1 MKKLFFVLGILIT
14 SIVYAQN
21 PIQYLFVGTYT
32 NTPAKSEG
40 IYVYKFNPNRAE
52 ATQGSVT
59 KAENP
64 SFLVVSHDQKFVY
77 AVNETHGD
85 KGGQVSAYA
94 LDRSKGTLT
103 LLNQQPSGG
112 DDPAHIAID
121 SSGKFVIV
129 ANYSGGNIS
138 VFKTNADGSLNP
150 AVQTIAHEG
159 YGVNVQRQEM
169 PHPHCVVFS
178 PDEKFLFCA
187 DLGNDRLYRYAFD
200 PNDAT
205 NPLKPTDSAYF
216 VVPDNFGPRHLVFH
230 PNGKVMYL
238 LGEISGQII
247 VYSYNAQ
254 DGSVKQIQ
262 TIASDNSN
270 TKGDKGSAEIDITKD
285 GRFLYTSN
293 RVTQN
298 DIAMFKVASDGTLAE
313 NGHQPVGPHPRHFMI
328 DPSGRFLLVASRD
341 NNTIQLFIINKNFG
355 ILQDANIKIDVPA
368 PVCLK
373 MVPVK

>member
-1 MKKLFFVLGILIT
+1 
-14 SIVYAQN
+14 
-21 PIQYLFVGTYT
+21 
-32 NTPAKSEG
+32 
-40 IYVYKFNPNRAE
+40 
-52 ATQGSVT
+52 
-59 KAENP
+59 
-64 SFLVVSHDQKFVY
+64 
-77 AVNETHGD
+77 
-85 KGGQVSAYA
+85 
-94 LDRSKGTLT
+94 
-103 LLNQQPSGG
+103 
-112 DDPAHIAID
+112 
-121 SSGKFVIV
+121 
-129 ANYSGGNIS
+129 
-138 VFKTNADGSLNP
+138 
-150 AVQTIAHEG
+150 
-159 YGVNVQRQEM
+159 
-169 PHPHCVVFS
+169 
-178 PDEKFLFCA
+178 
-187 DLGNDRLYRYAFD
+187 
-200 PNDAT
+200 
-205 NPLKPTDSAYF
+205 
-216 VVPDNFGPRHLVFH
+216 
-230 PNGKVMYL
+230 MYL

-313 NGHQPVGPHPRHFMI
+313 NGHQAVGPHPRHFMI

>member
-1 MKKLFFVLGILIT
+1 MKKLLFVLSILIT
-14 SIVYAQN
+14 TIVNAQN
-21 PIQYLFVGTYT
+21 PIQYLLVGTYT
-32 NTPAKSEG
+32 NTPAKGEG
-40 IYVYKFNPNRAE
+40 IYVYRFNPNRTE
-52 ATQGSVT
+52 ATQVSVA

-77 AVNETHGD
+77 AVNENHGD
-85 KGGQVSAYA
+85 KGGQVSAFA
-94 LDRSKGTLT
+94 FDKSKGTLT
-103 LLNQQPSGG
+103 LLNQQPTGG

-121 SSGKFVIV
+121 SSGKFVVV

-138 VFKTNADGSLNP
+138 VFKTNPDGSLTP

-169 PHPHCVVFS
+169 PHPHCVAFS

-200 PNDAT
+200 PNDAA
-205 NPLKPTDSAYF
+205 NPLKPTDPAYF
-216 VVPDNFGPRHLVFH
+216 TVPDNFGPRHLVFN

-238 LGEISGQII
+238 IGEMSGQII
-247 VYSYNAQ
+247 VYSYNPQ
-254 DGSVKQIQ
+254 DGAVTEIQ

-293 RVTQN
+293 RVTSN
-298 DIAMFKVASDGTLAE
+298 DIAMFKVATDGKLAE
-313 NGHQPVGPHPRHFMI
+313 NGHQAVGTHPRHFMI

-341 NNTIQLFIINKNFG
+341 NNVIQIFVIKNFG
-355 ILQDANIKIDVPA
+355 ILQDAGIKIDVPA

-373 MVPVK
+373 MTPVK

>member
-1 MKKLFFVLGILIT
+1 
-14 SIVYAQN
+14 
-21 PIQYLFVGTYT
+21 
-32 NTPAKSEG
+32 
-40 IYVYKFNPNRAE
+40 
-52 ATQGSVT
+52 
-59 KAENP
+59 
-64 SFLVVSHDQKFVY
+64 
-77 AVNETHGD
+77 VNENHGD
-85 KGGQVSAYA
+85 KGGQVSAFA
-94 LDRSKGTLT
+94 LDKSKGTLT
-103 LLNQQPSGG
+103 LLNQQSTGG

-121 SSGKFVIV
+121 STGKNVVV

-138 VFKTNADGSLNP
+138 VFKTNADGSLSP

-187 DLGNDRLYRYAFD
+187 DLGNDRLYRYAFN

-216 VVPDNFGPRHLVFH
+216 AVPDNFGPRHFVFH
-230 PNGKVMYL
+230 PNGKVLYL
-238 LGEISGQII
+238 LGELSGQII
-247 VYSYNAQ
+247 VFSYNAQ

-262 TIASDNSN
+262 TIASDNTN

-293 RVTQN
+293 RVTSN

-341 NNTIQLFIINKNFG
+341 NNAIQVFVINKNFG
-355 ILQDANIKIDVPA
+355 ILQDAGIKIDVPA

-373 MVPVK
+373 MTPVK

>member
-21 PIQYLFVGTYT
+21 SIQYLFVGTYT

-52 ATQGSVT
+52 ATQVSVT

-103 LLNQQPSGG
+103 SLNQQPSGG

-205 NPLKPTDSAYF
+205 NPLKPTDSPYF

-313 NGHQPVGPHPRHFMI
+313 NGHQAVGPHPRHFMI

>member
-1 MKKLFFVLGILIT
+1 M
-14 SIVYAQN
+14 
-21 PIQYLFVGTYT
+21 
-32 NTPAKSEG
+32 
-40 IYVYKFNPNRAE
+40 
-52 ATQGSVT
+52 
-59 KAENP
+59 
-64 SFLVVSHDQKFVY
+64 
-77 AVNETHGD
+77 
-85 KGGQVSAYA
+85 
-94 LDRSKGTLT
+94 
-103 LLNQQPSGG
+103 
-112 DDPAHIAID
+112 
-121 SSGKFVIV
+121 
-129 ANYSGGNIS
+129 
-138 VFKTNADGSLNP
+138 P

-178 PDEKFLFCA
+178 PNEKFLFCA

-205 NPLKPTDSAYF
+205 NPLKPTDPAYF
-216 VVPDNFGPRHLVFH
+216 TVPDNFGPRHLVFH

-238 LGEISGQII
+238 LGEMSGQII
-247 VYSYNAQ
+247 VFSYNEQ

-262 TIASDNSN
+262 TITSDNSN

-313 NGHQPVGPHPRHFMI
+313 NGHQPVGAHPRHFMI
-328 DPSGRFLLVASRD
+328 DPTGRFLLVASRD
-341 NNTIQLFIINKNFG
+341 ANSVQVFIINKNFG
-355 ILQDANIKIDVPA
+355 ILQDAGTKIDVPA

-373 MVPVK
+373 MTPVK

>member
-1 MKKLFFVLGILIT
+1 MRKLFFILGIMIT
-14 SIVYAQN
+14 SFVYGQN
-21 PIQYLFVGTYT
+21 PIQYLLVGTYT

-40 IYVYKFNPNRAE
+40 IYVYKFNPNRTE
-52 ATQGSVT
+52 ATQVSVA
-59 KAENP
+59 KSESP
-64 SFLVVSHDQKFVY
+64 SFLVISRDQKFVY
-77 AVNETHGD
+77 AVNESGGD
-85 KGGQVSAYA
+85 KGGQVSAFA
-94 LDRSKGTLT
+94 FDKSKGTLT
-103 LLNQQPSGG
+103 LLNQQSTNG
-112 DDPAHIAID
+112 DGPAHIAID
-121 SSGKFVIV
+121 STGKYVIV
-129 ANYSGGNIS
+129 ANYSGGNIA
-138 VFKTNADGSLNP
+138 VFKTNADGSLTP

-205 NPLKPTDSAYF
+205 NPLKPTNPAYF
-216 VVPDNFGPRHLVFH
+216 TVPDNFGPRHLVFH

-238 LGEISGQII
+238 LGEMSGQII
-247 VYSYNAQ
+247 VFSYNEQ

-262 TIASDNSN
+262 QIASDNSN

-313 NGHQPVGPHPRHFMI
+313 NGHQPVGAHPRHFMI

-341 NNTIQLFIINKNFG
+341 ANSIQVFIINKNFG
-355 ILQDANIKIDVPA
+355 ILQDAGTKIDVPA

-373 MVPVK
+373 MTPVK